1 MENPQDSQLRDRFGR
16 PVNSLRIS
24 LTQRCNFNCF
34 FCHREGESNPKGEM
48 TVEEI
53 EAIVEASSSL
63 GVKKVKLTGGEPL
76 LRVDIVDIV
85 ERISP
90 YVEEVSMTTNGSLLE
105 EKVGELKEAGL
116 SRVNISLH
124 SRRRDVF
131 KMITGQ
137 DLFREVEEGIKA
149 AIESHLTPVKLN
161 MVVVKS
167 INSDEIPSMIDLSRR
182 IRAILQLI
190 EFQPIQDGK
199 DWSTLHYD
207 LRSVEEELTRNS
219 IKVYEREMN
228 RRRRFLLKGGGE
240 VEVVRPMHNS
250 EFCRYCSR
258 LRVTSDGRFKPCL
271 MREDNLIEAVSL
283 IRGGAS
289 MGALIN
295 AIREAVSNRE
305 PYWRV

>member
-1 MENPQDSQLRDRFGR
+1 MANPQDSQLRDRFGR

-76 LRVDIVDIV
+76 LRGDIADIV

-105 EKVGELKEAGL
+105 EKAGELKEAGL

-137 DLFREVEEGIKA
+137 DLFKEVEEGIKA
-149 AIESHLTPVKLN
+149 AIESRLTPVKLN

-167 INSDEIPSMIDLSRR
+167 INSDEIPGMIDLSRR

-190 EFQPIQDGK
+190 EFQPIQGGK